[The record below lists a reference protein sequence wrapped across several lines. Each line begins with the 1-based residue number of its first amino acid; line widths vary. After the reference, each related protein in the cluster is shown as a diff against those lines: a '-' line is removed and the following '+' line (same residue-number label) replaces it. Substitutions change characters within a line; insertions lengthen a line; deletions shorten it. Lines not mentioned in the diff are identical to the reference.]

1 MRKNSLM
8 RRAMA
13 AGLCAMMSS
22 FLLAG
27 CQTNTASETTQA
39 AAAETSAQ
47 ASEGGGEQSGRGSCR
62 DNCYKFP

>member
-1 MRKNSLM
+1 M

-47 ASEGGGEQSGRGSCR
+47 ASEGGESSQAEAAAETTAT
-62 DNCYKFP
+62 NFPE